1 MLAIVRRQKIAEII
15 HKDRKVYVSDLSQ
28 LFSVTEETIR
38 RDLEKLE
45 SEGLLTRTYGGAI
58 TSQHTNEDLPFPLRT
73 TMNLESKQVIAAK
86 AATLINDGDTIAID
100 ASTTCSE
107 LMQTLG
113 KSKVDLT
120 VITNSVKIPCDFI
133 SSKFN
138 IISTGG
144 TLRAHSFA
152 LTGPVAQ
159 STIENYYVDIAI
171 MSCKS
176 LSLDKGIMES
186 NEPEGEIKKK
196 MIQQA
201 EKTILLVD
209 HSKFDKT
216 SFVKLFEFDSF
227 NYIVTDR
234 EPASVWMELFRK
246 YDIQVIY

>member
-1 MLAIVRRQKIAEII
+1 MLGIERRQKIAEII
-15 HKDRKVYVSDLSQ
+15 HRDRKVYVSDLSQ
-28 LFSVTEETIR
+28 LFNVTEETIR

-58 TSQHTNEDLPFPLRT
+58 TNQHTIEDLPFPTRT
-73 TMNLESKQVIAAK
+73 TMNLESKQIIAVK
-86 AATLINDGDTIAID
+86 AADLINDGDTIVID
-100 ASTTCSE
+100 ASTTCLE
-107 LMQTLG
+107 LMQTLK
-113 KSKVDLT
+113 KSKQDLT
-120 VITNSVKIPCDFI
+120 VITNSVKIPSDFI
-133 SSKFN
+133 YSDFN

-152 LTGPVAQ
+152 LIGPVAQ
-159 STIENYYVDIAI
+159 NTIENYYVDIAV

-209 HSKFDKT
+209 HTKFDKT
-216 SFVKLFEFDSF
+216 AFVKLFEFEDF
-227 NYIVTDR
+227 DYIVTDR
-234 EPASVWMELFRK
+234 EPSNEWLELLRK
-246 YDIQVIY
+246 HNIQLIY